1 MKGDKS
7 TVTHGVGGD
16 GLQPIVVEVEKN
28 HLWFGRFQDQ
38 ISKLLNFEA
47 SLEGK
52 LQFGAFDDDVGEVE
66 QVNLTISRCLKHCKC
81 LTRMSR

>member
-28 HLWFGRFQDQ
+28 HLRLGRFQDE
-38 ISKLLNFEA
+38 ISELLNFEA

-52 LQFGAFDDDVGEVE
+52 LQLGAFDDDVGEVE
-66 QVNLTISRCLKHCKC
+66 QVNLTISRRLKHCKC
-81 LTRMSR
+81 LTRISK